1 MRGLLAPQAIGP
13 QDRPRVGGK
22 ALRLAGLRRA
32 GFRVPDFLCLP
43 AEAYRRFCA
52 FRGLSERIGLE
63 LARKDFAEM
72 RWEELWDCA
81 TRIRSLFLRHPF
93 PPELEAGLREGLAR
107 RFGDGPVAV
116 RSSALE
122 EDTAGAS
129 FAGLHAS
136 FVQVSGVDATLER
149 IRLVWAS
156 LWSDAALLYRRE
168 LGLDPERSAMAVIV
182 QEMAVGEVSGVCFS
196 RNPAAPGQAVVE
208 AAWGLNEAVV
218 DGSVAPDRWLVDRTP
233 PRILEHQPPP
243 QRRRRLVAAPEGAR
257 FEDLPAALAG
267 TPPLSPT
274 EVLAV
279 VELARRAEEHFGE
292 PQDIEWTRR
301 GRELL
306 LLQSRPTTA
315 RRGGEGEDARSW
327 YLGLRRSF
335 ENLKRL
341 RAEIEGRRI
350 PEAERTAAEL
360 AAVDLARLSD
370 AELVA
375 EIERRRAIRRRW
387 QEIYD
392 AEFIP
397 FAHGMRLFGEV
408 YNERLKPGDPYEF
421 TSLLR
426 KGGLLSLERNR
437 ALARLAAAVR
447 ERPELACCLDA
458 GDCAEAAAD
467 FQREL
472 EAFLRRFG
480 DFTCELGGRALCA
493 GALQP
498 LARLLR
504 EMARRP
510 AAAPR
515 PEAADAS
522 RLEEAFLASFPPERR
537 GEAAELL
544 DLARASWRLRDDDNL
559 HVGRIEAR
567 LREAEAE
574 GRRRLAAGAGE
585 AAALERVLAAAAA
598 PAPPAEAGE
607 EEGDPSIRPRQL
619 RGQPAGPG
627 FARGPARVIRS
638 PDDLERFTAGEVL
651 VCDAVD
657 PRMTHVVPLAAAIV
671 ERRGGMLIHGAIIA
685 REYGIPCVT
694 GVPEA
699 VRRIRTGDALAV
711 DGYLGIVTVGG
722 GELCGG
728 DPPGGGC
735 SSA

>member
-1 MRGLLAPQAIGP
+1 MSGPLLAPPAIGP
-13 QDRPRVGGK
+13 GDRPRVGGK
-22 ALRLAGLRRA
+22 ALRLAELLHA

-52 FRGLSERIGLE
+52 FRGLAERIRLE
-63 LARKDFAEM
+63 LVRKDFSEM

-93 PPELEAGLREGLAR
+93 PPDLEAGLRQALAR
-107 RFGDGPVAV
+107 RFGEGPVAV

-122 EDTAGAS
+122 EDAAGAS

-136 FVQVSGVDATLER
+136 FVQVSGVEAILAR

-168 LGLDPERSAMAVIV
+168 LGLDPERSAMAVVV
-182 QEMAVGEVSGVCFS
+182 QEMAVGEVSGICFS
-196 RNPAAPGQAVVE
+196 RNPAAPSQAVVE

-218 DGSVAPDRWLVDRTP
+218 DGTVAPDRWIVDRGSR
-233 PRILEHQPPP
+233 RILEHQPPP
-243 QRRRRLVAAPEGAR
+243 ERRRRLVVDSGGTR
-257 FEDLPAALAG
+257 FEDLPEALSRV
-267 TPPLSPT
+267 PPLSAA
-274 EVLAV
+274 EVRVV
-279 VELARRAEEHFGE
+279 VELARRAEEHFGT
-292 PQDIEWTRR
+292 PQDVEWTRR
-301 GRELL
+301 GGEWL

-315 RRGGEGEDARSW
+315 RRGGAGDDGRSW

-335 ENLKRL
+335 ANLQEL
-341 RAEIEGRRI
+341 RAKIEGQRI

-370 AELVA
+370 AELA
-375 EIERRRAIRRRW
+375 SEIERRRAIHRRW
-387 QEIYD
+387 QEIYR

-408 YNERLKPGDPYEF
+408 YNERLKPTDPYEF
-421 TSLLR
+421 TTLLR
-426 KGGLLSLERNR
+426 RGGLLSLERNR
-437 ALARLAAAVR
+437 ALARLAAILR
-447 ERPELACCLDA
+447 ERPELAACLDA
-458 GDCAEAAAD
+458 GDGAAED
-467 FQREL
+467 FRREL
-472 EAFLRRFG
+472 EAFLLRFG
-480 DFTCELGGRALCA
+480 DFTCELGGQALCA
-493 GALQP
+493 DALQP
-498 LARLLR
+498 LVRLLR

-510 AAAPR
+510 EAARREA
-515 PEAADAS
+515 AADAS
-522 RLEEAFLASFPPERR
+522 RLEEAFYASFPEERR
-537 GEAAELL
+537 GEAAALL

-559 HVGRIEAR
+559 HVGRIEVR

-574 GRRRLAAGAGE
+574 GRRRLAAGRGDATVLQG
-585 AAALERVLAAAAA
+585 VLAAVLEPKAVD
-598 PAPPAEAGE
+598 GSD
-607 EEGDPSIRPRQL
+607 EEGPEFFLHPRQL

-638 PDDLERFTAGEVL
+638 PGDLERFAAGEVL

-699 VRRIRTGDALAV
+699 VRRIRTGEPLAV
-711 DGYLGIVTVGG
+711 DGYLGIVTVG
-722 GELCGG
+722 EG
-728 DPPGGGC
+728 DL
-735 SSA
+735 